1 MSDSAAI
8 PAAVT
13 ELELSMEEVLRQ
25 RQAQIRREHSR
36 QLATLE
42 EKLEEELEKA
52 ARQAKEKVSMS
63 CNDLLFRCVFY
74 TMIAALACCVLYT
87 S

>member
-1 MSDSAAI
+1 
-8 PAAVT
+8 
-13 ELELSMEEVLRQ
+13 MEEVLRQ

-52 ARQAKEKVSMS
+52 ARQAKEKVSMRR
-63 CNDLLFRCVFY
+63 NDLLFKCECS
-74 TMIAALACCVLYT
+74 IK
-87 S
+87 

>member
-1 MSDSAAI
+1 M
-8 PAAVT
+8 PAAVS

-42 EKLEEELEKA
+42 EKLDEELEKA
-52 ARQAKEKVSMS
+52 ASLAKEKVS
-63 CNDLLFRCVFY
+63 LGGK
-74 TMIAALACCVLYT
+74 
-87 S
+87 